1 MFTRKI
7 RYSLIECH
15 MGIATLKVCSQFF
28 TYYCIH
34 VHIEIPHFSPFRV
47 VDYSSMLVPGNAQEN
62 LYLSYTKSL
71 CGSGSFEK
79 DSLVQMVAME
89 KEQKADLEHEL

>member
-1 MFTRKI
+1 
-7 RYSLIECH
+7 
-15 MGIATLKVCSQFF
+15 MGIATLKVCSPFF

-47 VDYSSMLVPGNAQEN
+47 VDDSRMLVPGNAQEN

-89 KEQKADLEHEL
+89 KEQKADLVHEL